1 MLYAIR
7 IGGEKEKELEKLFI
21 FALLLLE
28 SEGNCSEEREGEG
41 GRRGRIYIHPR
52 SNGNDFISA
61 YLAAV
66 PSLLRFN
73 RYLSLLAISLDTAK
87 AAQQQHLANRRAK
100 KKIEKKKDNPVF
112 FFVGDC
118 QEEVKKRRHFL
129 FYLFGW
135 TGGYVFAGLVLVI

>member
-1 MLYAIR
+1 MLL
-7 IGGEKEKELEKLFI
+7 GSGEKEKELEKLFI
-21 FALLLLE
+21 FALSLSLSLLLLE

-41 GRRGRIYIHPR
+41 GRSGRIYIHPR

-100 KKIEKKKDNPVF
+100 TKK
-112 FFVGDC
+112 
-118 QEEVKKRRHFL
+118 
-129 FYLFGW
+129 
-135 TGGYVFAGLVLVI
+135 